1 MYIDKFGTPP
11 MKKYYVLI
19 FFLIIC
25 LWGCSRKI
33 YQVAY
38 PTLNDGKYDSEF
50 PYKNASSELSQI
62 SQTVRKLS
70 AIAYY
75 KSYVFDEKSRL
86 MKSDLKNNDYR
97 RQAIKEVYFNN
108 SVIGSAT
115 IISYLGRRVTLL
127 TCAHIVDFE
136 DTLYTYFT
144 TESGLQTPFL
154 QSIAIKQRQKNYIA
168 DFPER
173 GELEILAIDTKS
185 DIALL
190 GRMFQNVSRFPLPVF
205 DYPLGKAL
213 GLEWGSFVYLIGYP
227 KGYLMVT
234 RGIVSQPDRDHKGS
248 FLVDALFNRGFS
260 GGIVLAIKDGVPN
273 FELVG
278 LASSVAADFEYNI
291 IPPEDIERSG
301 FDPRIPYKGDIHV
314 KFNRTINYGITF
326 IVSTEIIL
334 NFIKENLDH
343 LEMKGYDLSSLVSE

>member
-1 MYIDKFGTPP
+1 MEKSSRLSILLLMILFI
-11 MKKYYVLI
+11 VL
-19 FFLIIC
+19 LVVAS
-25 LWGCSRKI
+25 GCSRKI

-50 PYKNASSELSQI
+50 PYKNASTELNNI

-75 KSYVFDEKSRL
+75 KSYVFSEESRL
-86 MKSDLKNNDYR
+86 RKSDLKRKNPRD
-97 RQAIKEVYFNN
+97 QAVKEVYFNN

-115 IISYLGRRVTLL
+115 VVSYVGRRIAFI

-144 TESGLQTPFL
+144 TESGMQTPFL
-154 QSIAIKQRQKNYIA
+154 QSVAIKQKQNNFVA
-168 DFPER
+168 DLPER
-173 GELEILAIDTKS
+173 GELEILAIDTEL

-190 GRMFQNVSRFPLPVF
+190 GRMFTGDTQFPIPVF
-205 DYPLGKAL
+205 NYPFGKAAQ
-213 GLEWGSFVYLIGYP
+213 LEWGSFVYLMGYP

-234 RGIVSQPDRDHKGS
+234 RGIVSQPDRDRQGS

-278 LASSVAADFEYNI
+278 LASSVSADFEYRV
-291 IPPEDIERSG
+291 IPPNDIGRSG
-301 FDPRIPYKGDIHV
+301 FDPRIPYEGDV
-314 KFNRTINYGITF
+314 FVELNRHINYGITF

-334 NFIKENLDH
+334 NFIKENLDR
-343 LEMKGYDLSSLVSE
+343 LKMQGYDLSDLISGYY

>member
-1 MYIDKFGTPP
+1 
-11 MKKYYVLI
+11 MKKY
-19 FFLIIC
+19 FLVIILAVIC
-25 LWGCSRKI
+25 LWGCSRTI

-50 PYKNASSELSQI
+50 PYKNASEELEQI
-62 SQTVRKLS
+62 SLSVRKLS

-75 KSYVFDEKSRL
+75 KSYVFDENSQI
-86 MKSDLKNNDYR
+86 MKSDLKNNEYR
-97 RQAIKEVYFNN
+97 RKAVKEVFFNN

-115 IISYLGRRVTLL
+115 IISYVGRRITFL

-144 TESGLQTPFL
+144 TASGLKKPFL
-154 QSIAIKQRQKNYIA
+154 RSIAFKQRQNNFVA
-168 DFPER
+168 DLPER

-190 GRMFQNVSRFPLPVF
+190 GRMFYSDTQFPLPIF
-205 DYPLGKAL
+205 NYPLGKASE
-213 GLEWGSFVYLIGYP
+213 LEWGSFVYMIGYP

-260 GGIVLAIKDGVPN
+260 GGIILAIKDGVPN
-273 FELVG
+273 FEMVG
-278 LASSVAADFEYNI
+278 LASSVSADFGYNI
-291 IPPEDIERSG
+291 VPPQDIGRSD
-301 FDPRIPYKGDIHV
+301 FDPRIPYEGDVHV
-314 KFNRTINYGITF
+314 EFKRDINYGITF
-326 IVSTEIIL
+326 IVSTEIIQE
-334 NFIKENLDH
+334 FIKKNLDR
-343 LEMKGYDLSSLVSE
+343 LRKQGYDLSFLIN